1 MRRREFIT
9 LLGSAAAAW
18 PLATHAQ
25 QSEKPRLIGVL
36 MATTSD
42 EPDSQ
47 AHLAALYQGLQEAG
61 WRVGTNVHLEVR
73 WSGGDVARL
82 HKYAAELVALGCD
95 VIVAGPGPTVVA
107 LRSVSRTVP
116 VVFAQIVDPVGNGY
130 VASLSHPGGNMT
142 GFLQFEY
149 NLGGKWIELLREI
162 APQISHVGVIRD
174 GEGGPAG
181 IGQWAVIQAFA
192 SPLNVELSPIDLNA
206 TSSAE
211 NAISAFGGLPDSGLI
226 VAVSTLAIIHRELI
240 VSFAAQ
246 HRLPAVYPYSSYV
259 KAGGLMSYGPNLTN
273 QYRRTA
279 EYVDRILKGEE
290 PANLPVQAPT
300 KYELTVNLKTAKAL
314 GIAVPPSVLS
324 RADEVIE

>member
-95 VIVAGPGPTVVA
+95 VLSSLVRGRLSSPC
-107 LRSVSRTVP
+107 
-116 VVFAQIVDPVGNGY
+116 
-130 VASLSHPGGNMT
+130 VASAGRYRL
-142 GFLQFEY
+142 Y
-149 NLGGKWIELLREI
+149 LLRL
-162 APQISHVGVIRD
+162 SIRL
-174 GEGGPAG
+174 GTAMSR
-181 IGQWAVIQAFA
+181 A
-192 SPLNVELSPIDLNA
+192 SPIPAA
-206 TSSAE
+206 T
-211 NAISAFGGLPDSGLI
+211 
-226 VAVSTLAIIHRELI
+226 
-240 VSFAAQ
+240 
-246 HRLPAVYPYSSYV
+246 
-259 KAGGLMSYGPNLTN
+259 
-273 QYRRTA
+273 
-279 EYVDRILKGEE
+279 
-290 PANLPVQAPT
+290 
-300 KYELTVNLKTAKAL
+300 
-314 GIAVPPSVLS
+314 
-324 RADEVIE
+324 